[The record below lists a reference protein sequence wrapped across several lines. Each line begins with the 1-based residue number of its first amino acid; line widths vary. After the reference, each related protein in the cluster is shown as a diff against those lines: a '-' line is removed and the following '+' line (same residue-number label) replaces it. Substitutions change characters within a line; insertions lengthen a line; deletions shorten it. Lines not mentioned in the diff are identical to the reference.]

1 MPKTSTRKRKAR
13 KADEFGKKKLK
24 VGQKADPFN
33 KTVIDLSSK
42 RVIVPTQSITNTGSE
57 ANKNPSEES
66 ISSLKSALA
75 HTRHYS
81 LQTRRDAVKSVC
93 KLVASYPSI
102 IRPRLGIILEAC
114 CRLMLDQDPETR
126 RSLLSVFHGLADIT
140 GVDTASG
147 SAAHGGSSDAALSGE
162 KEWAPFIP
170 LVMAFTSSALS
181 HLNADVRASGL
192 AFLEFFTAKF
202 PRVLQTYTVRVIP
215 DVVAL
220 LSGTRGRA
228 NAAKTAGSGTCLQV
242 NPNSRFGS
250 TIGSRL
256 KILNTLK
263 IVVKL
268 AYPKLNDEA
277 VAAAQDIKFSLD
289 FLDTGSSSKQP
300 LAALESP
307 DSLASTLSPILMD
320 LWSESL
326 PEAVFNGKNVVVNDS
341 LRVCRAVLVLLR
353 TLLALPDVT
362 KETEILILEGFRAH
376 VAPHFPFFAAVQAS
390 SSKPQRQ
397 RVGEVETVE
406 AVLGEMDV
414 SAALIYARFP
424 DSRTSDGARIQEFL
438 DDLLDSRAVPF
449 IFPNSWIQGMRPG
462 REKLE
467 LICMSRPFFW
477 TVILSNGPG
486 SEFIMERLVALFNA
500 LDVDAL
506 CMNQQI
512 AKYVLFEFLSGLFDK
527 VYLNSEPPMC
537 LNQWFLDALPVFYG
551 QVKHGVSDTLVRNDI
566 HDSLLEFQIKIL
578 KREYKIEFPAPR
590 LEKCTSLLLEHG
602 ATRMES
608 LRKCLCLSY
617 HLPAPWSDTLIDV
630 LLSPKVC
637 GALTKFGLDLFLL
650 DLVNQRQDTLN
661 LCLDSAV
668 YLDVMIN
675 VGLVVLPG
683 RFPRAK
689 SDLLRAVVGKWDVS
703 VAEAVWAH
711 LSDSLTAL
719 LEKPSASAELL
730 YMIIRLVC

>member
-1 MPKTSTRKRKAR
+1 MGSIHTPRHGLYIVS
-13 KADEFGKKKLK
+13 
-24 VGQKADPFN
+24 PFPFEC
-33 KTVIDLSSK
+33 
-42 RVIVPTQSITNTGSE
+42 R
-57 ANKNPSEES
+57 
-66 ISSLKSALA
+66 
-75 HTRHYS
+75 
-81 LQTRRDAVKSVC
+81 C
-93 KLVASYPSI
+93 
-102 IRPRLGIILEAC
+102 PRFWAC
-114 CRLMLDQDPETR
+114 VSR
-126 RSLLSVFHGLADIT
+126 VFHCKVSQSLADVYRT
-140 GVDTASG
+140 GISTS
-147 SAAHGGSSDAALSGE
+147 
-162 KEWAPFIP
+162 P
-170 LVMAFTSSALS
+170 LIF
-181 HLNADVRASGL
+181 
-192 AFLEFFTAKF
+192 
-202 PRVLQTYTVRVIP
+202 QVIP

-486 SEFIMERLVALFNA
+486 SEFIMERLVALFMA

-527 VYLNSEPPMC
+527 VPSPASTLTFPGVLELGTTNVSESMVP
-537 LNQWFLDALPVFYG
+537 
-551 QVKHGVSDTLVRNDI
+551 
-566 HDSLLEFQIKIL
+566 
-578 KREYKIEFPAPR
+578 
-590 LEKCTSLLLEHG
+590 
-602 ATRMES
+602 
-608 LRKCLCLSY
+608 
-617 HLPAPWSDTLIDV
+617 
-630 LLSPKVC
+630 
-637 GALTKFGLDLFLL
+637 
-650 DLVNQRQDTLN
+650 
-661 LCLDSAV
+661 
-668 YLDVMIN
+668 
-675 VGLVVLPG
+675 
-683 RFPRAK
+683 
-689 SDLLRAVVGKWDVS
+689 
-703 VAEAVWAH
+703 
-711 LSDSLTAL
+711 
-719 LEKPSASAELL
+719 
-730 YMIIRLVC
+730 